1 MIAVVDYGAS
11 NVPSVLRGLRA
22 VRADAMVTAD
32 PEAVRRAP
40 RVVVPGVGNFAP
52 AMRRLAAAGLAD
64 AVREVAQS
72 GRPVLGICLGLQL
85 FLESSDEAPGVPG
98 LGLLAGRVRRFATDL
113 PVPHVGWAKVT
124 LTARGRAHAALRE
137 VREETGLSPL
147 GLYNVSRVESFYLPQ
162 ADAVALVPVFA
173 AFVDP
178 AAQPALS
185 AEHDRAEWLPAAK
198 AAPRFA
204 WPRERRAMEDL
215 VALLGSGGGDL
226 LDDALRVC

>member
-32 PEAVRRAP
+32 PETVRRAP

-64 AVREVAQS
+64 ALREVAQS
-72 GRPVLGICLGLQL
+72 GRPILGIC
-85 FLESSDEAPGVPG
+85 

-124 LTARGRAHAALRE
+124 LTGRGRAHAALRRAFPGGDAFFYH
-137 VREETGLSPL
+137 VHSYHPDA
-147 GLYNVSRVESFYLPQ
+147 VEPAADL
-162 ADAVALVPVFA
+162 ADAEYGAPFA
-173 AFVDP
+173 TIVGRDAVLGVQFHP
-178 AAQPALS
+178 EKSQAAGL
-185 AEHDRAEWLPAAK
+185 
-198 AAPRFA
+198 
-204 WPRERRAMEDL
+204 
-215 VALLGSGGGDL
+215 ALLEGFAGWTP
-226 LDDALRVC
+226 

>member
-32 PEAVRRAP
+32 PETVRRAP

-64 AVREVAQS
+64 AVREGAQS

-98 LGLLAGRVRRFATDL
+98 LGLLARRVRRFATDP

-124 LTARGRAHAALRE
+124 LTARGRAHAALR
-137 VREETGLSPL
+137 GAFP
-147 GLYNVSRVESFYLPQ
+147 GGDAFFYHGPSYHP
-162 ADAVALVPVFA
+162 AGAEPAPA
-173 AFVDP
+173 P
-178 AAQPALS
+178 AA
-185 AEHDRAEWLPAAK
+185 AESGAPSPPIGAREAGWGSQSPPGRSQAAGLAVPRGC
-198 AAPRFA
+198 AAGTPHR
-204 WPRERRAMEDL
+204 
-215 VALLGSGGGDL
+215 
-226 LDDALRVC
+226 